1 VTSLKIFSDEDDT
14 PAGQSAGNVNVAE
27 SDDGD
32 DDDDTDYTG
41 LGFLSGD
48 IFDDILGEDED
59 QSDKPSRKTPKK
71 KGSVKL
77 PQGVTSESQNEVD
90 GTEASNDDDDDN
102 TEEDDDESGG
112 ILDILDG
119 KLLLE
124 NEKHECR
131 VTNPVL

>member
-1 VTSLKIFSDEDDT
+1 M
-14 PAGQSAGNVNVAE
+14 
-27 SDDGD
+27 
-32 DDDDTDYTG
+32 
-41 LGFLSGD
+41 LSGD

-71 KGSVKL
+71 KTKGSVKL

-90 GTEASNDDDDDN
+90 VTEVSNDDNDDD

-119 KLLLE
+119 KILLGF
-124 NEKHECR
+124 KHHKCR
-131 VTNPVL
+131 VKNTVSYF